1 MALGKINESTSIAAR
16 WKQYAS
22 GGLRNL
28 VTDSPDGATCAR
40 KVVLLAA
47 GDLTVCK
54 DGTDTDRP
62 ITGLPSGYQH
72 TASVSEVNATVA
84 FIAYW

>member
-1 MALGKINESTSIAAR
+1 MAFGKFNDSTSIGSR
-16 WKQYAS
+16 WKQYVS

-40 KVVLLAA
+40 MVVLLAA

-54 DGTDTDRP
+54 DGSDVDRP
-62 ITGLPSGYQH
+62 LTGLPSGFQH
-72 TASVSEVNATVA
+72 TGSISEVNATVA